1 MGTISILQIDPTC
14 PCILCLYGQ
23 LNIFCVFCINM
34 SKSVRVQFTMRFSG
48 AGGFASLC
56 RKSRLCGGL
65 GGKTGGEGG
74 AGSRGYFG
82 VECYIR
88 YFTTQQTLYRSRT
101 NLALSFGNLSIV
113 FIITSS
119 SFMS

>member
-65 GGKTGGEGG
+65 GGKKGGGG
-74 AGSRGYFG
+74 QEVGAAVVLCAMELVGFRENGL
-82 VECYIR
+82 IH
-88 YFTTQQTLYRSRT
+88 
-101 NLALSFGNLSIV
+101 
-113 FIITSS
+113 
-119 SFMS
+119 